1 MYSHGILSI
10 VFSKVASPDF
20 ARLID
25 LEQTAEGTLATTAAL
40 APIYIQTGN
49 STDFNLADGALFEQ
63 ESSARRITGSLNTLR
78 TWRFCTANNTKRDA
92 VRSRMSQPLP
102 AFR

>member
-40 APIYIQTGN
+40 APIYIQPVTI
-49 STDFNLADGALFEQ
+49 LIL
-63 ESSARRITGSLNTLR
+63 I
-78 TWRFCTANNTKRDA
+78 
-92 VRSRMSQPLP
+92 
-102 AFR
+102 